1 MFALFTG
8 TNRTSMWWWGDEM
21 SAIRLD
27 GQTIKYQEQ
36 RDVTVHSN
44 FLLTHLNVIEWKLLL
59 CRPQMKEQRA
69 SVNY

>member
-1 MFALFTG
+1 
-8 TNRTSMWWWGDEM
+8 M

-27 GQTIKYQEQ
+27 GQTIKYQEEQ
-36 RDVTVHSN
+36 RDVIVQSN
-44 FLLTHLNVIEWKLLL
+44 VSLIHLKVIEWKLVL